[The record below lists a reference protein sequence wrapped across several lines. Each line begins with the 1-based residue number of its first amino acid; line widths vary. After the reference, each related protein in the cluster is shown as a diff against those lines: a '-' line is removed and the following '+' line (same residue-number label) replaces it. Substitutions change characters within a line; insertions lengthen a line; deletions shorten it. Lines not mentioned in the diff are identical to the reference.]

1 MRRCFALLWRQE
13 KRLPRR
19 FRDVPEEFTDIR
31 SSDCRPLVFTPRR
44 PEPLRAVA
52 SLSDIVVDEAA
63 LQTSSLQEL
72 SQKPVAKL
80 DSERMGLPPHLVQ
93 YLHRRFSSEASPRD
107 ASLRGGGAGAGFQ
120 GLTMVQ
126 ARALQHLYAQQDVAL
141 CAPTGTGKTFA
152 LCLALVAR
160 LMRDGPMKLFSVLF
174 LAQNDHLCRQI
185 ARWMQEM
192 WWFEADDR
200 LVFAATSDVPPSV
213 VYQRLTREL
222 VRDAAGNVV
231 RSLDRRPY
239 VCVATPEVFWEFFQ
253 RRKQSILRREAA
265 AGRRKHSFALTPVLP
280 SIDLVVVD
288 EVDDVLPSTRP
299 DAAGNLLMKELY
311 RFVKYQAPV
320 QLVFTSAT
328 LAGSTVNHVRRFLK
342 KSVLESRTSR
352 IFESEMESFAQK
364 AKATGNLS
372 KARVPDGIQH
382 RFYTADTLEEQR
394 ECVAAA
400 VRESGPGDESPAHPM
415 GEMKALVILPNS
427 GSVDLFVQR
436 VLTPAQ
442 PDDKFTVEMLDTL
455 QEPRKRRGGREGVA
469 RSGPPAAALDVN
481 ASSTGARPVRQFI
494 LCLSSAVRGIDIND
508 LTHVMILATPQS
520 ALDYAHWCGRV
531 GRLGGSGVSVV
542 IMSRFAVRK
551 MSAFCDTLNIPFK
564 VGRRHDRVDVDAE
577 RRALGL

>member
-1 MRRCFALLWRQE
+1 MRRCFSLMWRQE

-19 FRDVPEEFTDIR
+19 FREVPKDFTEIR
-31 SSDCRPLVFTPRR
+31 SSDSRPLVFTARR
-44 PEPLRAVA
+44 PEPLRGVT
-52 SLSDIVVDEAA
+52 SLSDIVIDEEA

-80 DSERMGLPPHLVQ
+80 DPERMGLPPHLVQ
-93 YLHRRFSSEASPRD
+93 YLHRRFSHEKSSSD
-107 ASLRGGGAGAGFQ
+107 ASMKRDDDAGGFQ

-126 ARALQHLYAQQDVAL
+126 ARALQHFYAQQDVAL

-152 LCLALVAR
+152 LCLALIAR

-185 ARWMQEM
+185 AQWMREM
-192 WWFEADDR
+192 WWYESDER
-200 LVFAATSDVPPSV
+200 LVFSATSDLPPNV

-222 VRDAAGNVV
+222 IRDAAGKIVG
-231 RSLDRRPY
+231 SADRRPY

-253 RRKQSILRREAA
+253 RRKQSILSREATL
-265 AGRRKHSFALTPVLP
+265 GRKKHSFALTPVLP

-288 EVDDVLPSTRP
+288 EVDEVLPSTRP

-342 KSVLESRTSR
+342 KSVLESKTSR
-352 IFESEMESFAQK
+352 IFESEIESFSQK

-372 KARVPDGIQH
+372 KAIVPDGIQH
-382 RFYTADTLEEQR
+382 LFYTADTLEEQR
-394 ECVAAA
+394 ECLAAA
-400 VRESGPGDESPAHPM
+400 IKESGHGMEGNAEPTGK
-415 GEMKALVILPNS
+415 MKILVILPDS
-427 GSVDLFVQR
+427 GNVDLFVQR
-436 VLTPAQ
+436 VLRPAQ
-442 PDDKFTVEMLDTL
+442 PDERFKVEQIGT
-455 QEPRKRRGGREGVA
+455 QQGSCKQREGKEGGTHA
-469 RSGPPAAALDVN
+469 NSLTTHNSHLSPAE
-481 ASSTGARPVRQFI
+481 SISVRQFI
-494 LCLSSAVRGIDIND
+494 LCASSCVRGIDIGD

-531 GRLGGSGVSVV
+531 GRFGGRGVSIV

-551 MSAFCDTLNIPFK
+551 ISLFCDTLDIPFK
-564 VGRRHDRVDVDAE
+564 VKRRHNAIDVDEE
-577 RRALGL
+577 RRAFGF